1 MNQEMQPKKNTVDLV
16 MLFGNPEE
24 NRLVIAARLEVLVRR
39 PRRRFLQLSFQ
50 SPKVEAA
57 IQLLPFGKIPMTY

>member
-1 MNQEMQPKKNTVDLV
+1 MNQEMQPKNNIVDLV
-16 MLFGNPEE
+16 MLSGNLEE
-24 NRLVIAARLEVLVRR
+24 NRLVIAPRLEVLVRR
-39 PRRRFLQLSFQ
+39 PRRRFLQLSFP